1 MHRVTRKSIKDSDI
15 DLARVEKRLSE
26 IAEEIKINNKNNLT
40 DINVICEEI
49 FGQILNKL
57 YDIKLVSMSA
67 EVSGNYIAVDLVDY
81 EKRIAY
87 QVTSQ
92 NIRNKIDRT
101 LEKFNSSGM
110 YKDMAAV
117 LYEWSEGEEEEETS
131 NEVNTDLFQPVYTIN
146 SYKKKVAAV
155 EEFVSGATDAELEKL
170 CTDSVEL
177 INYARNIVVKHVNIV
192 QIMTYY
198 SLGR

>member
-1 MHRVTRKSIKDSDI
+1 MRKVTRKSIKDSDI
-15 DLARVEKRLSE
+15 DLARVEKRLLE

-81 EKRIAY
+81 GKRIAY

-92 NIRNKIDRT
+92 NIRSKIDRT
-101 LEKFNSSGM
+101 LEKFNASGI
-110 YKDMAAV
+110 YKDID
-117 LYEWSEGEEEEETS
+117 
-131 NEVNTDLFQPVYTIN
+131 EV
-146 SYKKKVAAV
+146 
-155 EEFVSGATDAELEKL
+155 
-170 CTDSVEL
+170 
-177 INYARNIVVKHVNIV
+177 HVNGKTRVPIQNWNKPV
-192 QIMTYY
+192 
-198 SLGR
+198 